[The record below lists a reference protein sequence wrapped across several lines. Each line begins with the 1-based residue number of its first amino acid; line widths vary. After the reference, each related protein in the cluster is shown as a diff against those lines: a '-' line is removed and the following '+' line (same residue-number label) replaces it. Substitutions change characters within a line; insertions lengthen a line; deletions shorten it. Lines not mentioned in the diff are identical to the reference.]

1 MYIEQY
7 FSIFYAT
14 NKVHCIIAF
23 DFQEK
28 TSLQH
33 FYSVLLF
40 SNTYQVLLGV
50 ILLCNLGNY
59 LTRVDSHG
67 ILSHCVDWIDPHIAQ
82 RYTYKV
88 LLTIVIKFILLCA
101 WAEQANLSSARNALN
116 FKYEI

>member
-82 RYTYKV
+82 RYTYRVLQTIQMKV
-88 LLTIVIKFILLCA
+88 ILLWV
-101 WAEQANLSSARNALN
+101 WAEGAVLGRAKTA
-116 FKYEI
+116 